1 MFNPWLELSL
11 KAVHM
16 GMEAQSVIAL
26 RMLRLATG
34 GARTEADASRMVT
47 NMVTNDVAAAEAQ
60 AVAAVSAL
68 NGRSPHV
75 VVSQAPRVVKKRVRS
90 NKRRR
95 SRHSA
100 PLSHLLTGSGTE
112 LNGLLNSTPVFL
124 LAPLQC

>member
-16 GMEAQSVIAL
+16 GMEAQNVIAL

-47 NMVTNDVAAAEAQ
+47 NEVAGAETR

-68 NGRSPHV
+68 NGHSPHV
-75 VVSQAPRVVKKRVRS
+75 VTSKAPRPPRS
-90 NKRRR
+90 VPAPTSGGVHDTRRLC
-95 SRHSA
+95 
-100 PLSHLLTGSGTE
+100 PT
-112 LNGLLNSTPVFL
+112 
-124 LAPLQC
+124 C